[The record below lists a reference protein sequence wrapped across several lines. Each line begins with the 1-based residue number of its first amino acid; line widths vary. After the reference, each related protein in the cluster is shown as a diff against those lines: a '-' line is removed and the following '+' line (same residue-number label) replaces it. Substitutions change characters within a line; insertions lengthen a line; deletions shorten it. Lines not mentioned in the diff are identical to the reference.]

1 MRSLMVSCVRGIWNH
16 RRLQTMAMAMLLMML
31 YLEIIR
37 DRACLK
43 VRQFSIC
50 NISSDESEVRP
61 EVLLHVMLALGSF
74 SCSSATEVLID
85 QKCVQKYY
93 SLWCCLLVL
102 VAIQLSMF
110 LYTLLLHWNFC
121 CRWTATILQAL
132 QKHSSVYCCLLL
144 LVAVHLRQ
152 KFW

>member
-1 MRSLMVSCVRGIWNH
+1 
-16 RRLQTMAMAMLLMML
+16 MAMAMLLMML

-74 SCSSATEVLID
+74 SCSAATEVLIH

-93 SLWCCLLVL
+93 SL
-102 VAIQLSMF
+102 
-110 LYTLLLHWNFC
+110 
-121 CRWTATILQAL
+121 
-132 QKHSSVYCCLLL
+132 
-144 LVAVHLRQ
+144 
-152 KFW
+152 